1 MLGRKRN
8 VEGENRLVA
17 EQANLT
23 TVDSDIAKSTTNNKV
38 SNSIVRDRISIIIKR
53 GIDLASGIVGCL
65 LLVPITLFVVISNV
79 VNRDNGPV
87 FFTQERIG
95 KKRKSV

>member
-1 MLGRKRN
+1 MSIRKRN
-8 VEGENRLVA
+8 VEGENRLVV
-17 EQANLT
+17 EQANLR
-23 TVDSDIAKSTTNNKV
+23 TVDNNIAKHTTNNKV
-38 SNSIVRDRISIIIKR
+38 SNSIVRDRISIILKR
-53 GIDLASGIVGCL
+53 GIDLASGIIGCL

-79 VNRDNGPV
+79 VNKDNGPV

>member
-17 EQANLT
+17 EQTNLT